1 MVPARWFTSATYPLM
16 KPAFSVL
23 RFALQHSPDG
33 KLTQQVK
40 SCGDFSDVEQAF
52 ETARA
57 EALREWQQAVSDS
70 TQQGGRV
77 REIRIKDTEWGYELK
92 RDHLVVTRFWVH
104 DGAPA
109 ALV

>member
-1 MVPARWFTSATYPLM
+1 M
-16 KPAFSVL
+16 KTGYSVL
-23 RFALQHSPDG
+23 RFALHHSADG

-40 SCGDFSDVEQAF
+40 SCGDFADVEMAF
-52 ETARA
+52 DTAKA

-70 TQQGGRV
+70 TLKGGLV

-92 RDHLVVTRFWVH
+92 RDHLVVTRYWVH
-104 DGAPA
+104 DGSPA

>member
-1 MVPARWFTSATYPLM
+1 MFPARCFTPDITTSM
-16 KPAFSVL
+16 KSGYSVL
-23 RFALQHSPDG
+23 RFALQHSADG

-52 ETARA
+52 DTARA

-70 TQQGGRV
+70 TLKGGHV

-92 RDHLVVTRFWVH
+92 RDHLVVTRYWVH
-104 DGAPA
+104 DGSPA
-109 ALV
+109 ALA